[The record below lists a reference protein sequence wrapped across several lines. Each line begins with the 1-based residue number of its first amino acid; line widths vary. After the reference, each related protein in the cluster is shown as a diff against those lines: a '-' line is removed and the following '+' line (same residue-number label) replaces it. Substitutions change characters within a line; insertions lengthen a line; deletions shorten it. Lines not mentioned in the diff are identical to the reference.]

1 MTDPLKQ
8 IWHNDEQQEY
18 LNLPKIND
26 LYTQK
31 SQSLIE
37 RFERSFAINI
47 VGIAVGATLV
57 AGYLLYQQLYLLTLF
72 IVVSGAW
79 MTLLGKKNQR
89 LLQHIDKQQDTFHYL
104 QTFDDWLEA
113 MMQQYDKLYRV
124 FYPLLFLV
132 TIAEFNLASAETI
145 ESITTKV
152 PFVSVFIL
160 DSLWHVLTVISIS
173 AILCYFGACIYRFDM
188 KMTYGDQ
195 LKALKQTLADM
206 RSLQS

>member
-18 LNLPKIND
+18 LNLPKIKN

-47 VGIAVGATLV
+47 LGIAIGATLV
-57 AGYLLYQQLYLLTLF
+57 AGYFIYQQLYLLTLF
-72 IVVSGAW
+72 IVLSGAW

-132 TIAEFNLASAETI
+132 VIAEFNLASVETI

-160 DSLWHVLTVISIS
+160 DSVGHVLTVIGIS
-173 AILCYFGACIYRFDM
+173 ALLCYLGPAIFRFDM

-195 LKALKQTLADM
+195 LKTLKQTLADM